1 MTTRR
6 GVDAGPG
13 DRAFLSV
20 GSNLAPEENVPA
32 ALGLLLA
39 TPGVEITG
47 ISTFYWTPPLAAPGA
62 PADSVAGDPD
72 FLNGVVEIRT
82 SLDPESLAEALGTIE
97 TALGRVPSED
107 RYAPRTLD
115 LDLLLY
121 ESHPHPPHRDIRA
134 RPWVALPL
142 LELAPDLRL
151 PPDGISLA
159 EVARAFPDPGGPADE
174 ALTQRLRQSFLAEDR
189 AS

>member
-6 GVDAGPG
+6 GADPGSG

-20 GSNLAPEENVPA
+20 GSNLGPEENVSA

-72 FLNGVVEIRT
+72 FLNGVLEIQT
-82 SLDPESLAEALGTIE
+82 SLAPEALVEALGIIE
-97 TALGRVPSED
+97 VALGRVPSED
-107 RYAPRTLD
+107 KYAPRTLD
-115 LDLLLY
+115 LDLLLC
-121 ESHPHPPHRDIRA
+121 ESHPHPPHQDIRT

-159 EVARAFPDPGGPADE
+159 DVARAFTGPGGRADE
-174 ALTQRLRQSFLAEDR
+174 ALTRRLRRSFLPEDPT
-189 AS
+189 S